1 MIGSLFQA
9 GSSLMSGFQQQKA
22 LKAKLGVGG

>member
-9 GSSLMSGFQQQKA
+9 GGSLMGGFQQQRF